1 MLPDLGHL
9 ALHAEAVP
17 TGMLPRPSPK
27 IVKGPRS
34 HQVAKKNLRQPS
46 VAPKAKVYELPNV
59 TLRDETPVPACDG
72 DPKCAHLKI
81 AGATVRESI
90 AKLFANTDPTLLGAG
105 VDNTSGVVY
114 DTLSPVDVFEIVY
127 GPEHV
132 QARAY
137 SERRNA
143 MKQADKPCKAYGS
156 GTECT
161 RTDKAMSSIRAV
173 GGMGPLSDEVN
184 EKYLLHGAE
193 VNALVS
199 IIQTRFKP
207 EMSRDMR
214 QLIGPGVYQAEDA
227 AKADQYASTVGTAV
241 IDEALAVGT
250 HGMTRFQQNDDLVR
264 DLPTYYMIVTRTLLG
279 CANHVGDGQ
288 KGTLPED
295 QMDMRGEPTLQLGD
309 DPNTGGQTLLLN
321 PRYDSLVKEH
331 YNVFRGSYRSGSRF
345 REFLVQRSDQISTG
359 LGWHDIAPDT
369 L

>member
-1 MLPDLGHL
+1 M
-9 ALHAEAVP
+9 
-17 TGMLPRPSPK
+17 
-27 IVKGPRS
+27 
-34 HQVAKKNLRQPS
+34 
-46 VAPKAKVYELPNV
+46 
-59 TLRDETPVPACDG
+59 
-72 DPKCAHLKI
+72 
-81 AGATVRESI
+81 
-90 AKLFANTDPTLLGAG
+90 
-105 VDNTSGVVY
+105 DNTSGVVY

-214 QLIGPGVYQAEDA
+214 QL
-227 AKADQYASTVGTAV
+227 
-241 IDEALAVGT
+241 
-250 HGMTRFQQNDDLVR
+250 
-264 DLPTYYMIVTRTLLG
+264 
-279 CANHVGDGQ
+279 
-288 KGTLPED
+288 
-295 QMDMRGEPTLQLGD
+295 
-309 DPNTGGQTLLLN
+309 
-321 PRYDSLVKEH
+321 
-331 YNVFRGSYRSGSRF
+331 
-345 REFLVQRSDQISTG
+345 
-359 LGWHDIAPDT
+359 
-369 L
+369 